1 MTKNFK
7 NMSLVQIQQLAEKNR
22 MASKNEMDAEMKKRG
37 ITPSKKK
44 KNYTFVDRSDDPKII
59 SASHRTIFQEM
70 KRKPF
75 S

>member
-1 MTKNFK
+1 MAKDFK
-7 NMSLVQIQQLAEKNR
+7 NMSLIQIQRFAEKNR
-22 MASKNEMDAEMKKRG
+22 MASKDEMDAEMKKRG

-59 SASHRTIFQEM
+59 SAGHRTIFQEM